1 MRPVVVALIVNDEA
15 LIDSGLAAGETVVT
29 DGMAKLQNGSPV
41 LVMAAR
47 EGTPPGTPDTGS
59 AGATGTAP

>member
-1 MRPVVVALIVNDEA
+1 
-15 LIDSGLAAGETVVT
+15 
-29 DGMAKLQNGSPV
+29 V